1 VPTPEAIMHV
11 VLRRVRGAIGIGL
24 TWAFAWSAA
33 GAVPRWVFGVETD
46 APLPILFGVV
56 GLMAGVVFSLV
67 LALSAR
73 RRSFEQMSLPRFA
86 GWGAVGGVLVSALFA
101 RLASL
106 GLGDALA
113 LAPVLAAASAACAA
127 GSLAVAKRAERRAL
141 PGYEENIAD
150 ARLIEGDER

>member
-1 VPTPEAIMHV
+1 MQM
-11 VLRRVRGAIGIGL
+11 VLRRIRGALGIGL

-46 APLPILFGVV
+46 APLPLLFGVL
-56 GLMAGVVFSLV
+56 GLMAGIGSSLI
-67 LALSAR
+67 LALSER

-86 GWGAVGGVLVSALFA
+86 GWGAVGGILVSGLFA

-106 GLGDALA
+106 GWSDALA
-113 LAPVLAAASAACAA
+113 LAPALAGASAVCAA

-141 PGYEENIAD
+141 PDYDENVAK
-150 ARLIEGDER
+150 ATLTEGDKH